1 LRFASCFALPCSESI
16 AAPVDDFK
24 GGSISPKYKG
34 EAEASPLSELAQNWC
49 FSEAGKQD
57 FICLSGV

>member
-1 LRFASCFALPCSESI
+1 MQVLNLAFWTSLFASRLALPCSESI

-34 EAEASPLSELAQNWC
+34 EAEASPLSELAQT
-49 FSEAGKQD
+49 
-57 FICLSGV
+57 